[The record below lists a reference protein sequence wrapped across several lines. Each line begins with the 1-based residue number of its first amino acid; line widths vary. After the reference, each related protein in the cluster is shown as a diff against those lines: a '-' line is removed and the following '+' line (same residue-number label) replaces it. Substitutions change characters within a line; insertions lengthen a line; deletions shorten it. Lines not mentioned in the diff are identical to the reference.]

1 MNASSQVAIT
11 GVTGFVGTALAER
24 LRSAGHRV
32 RGLVRSSSHGGTVA
46 WLERLG
52 VELVR
57 GDLGDHAA
65 LRRLAEGTDLLVHS
79 AAVIGYRRRLRGA
92 MARTNVLGTRN
103 VVAAAVRAGV
113 GRLVHVSSIAAIGVT
128 DDPVLQDE
136 TSPWSG
142 DRLDAAYFDTK
153 HEAELETAT
162 AASRGLAVVTVN
174 PGAIYGPSRAVSNS
188 SNVVATIVNKRPGFV
203 PAGGINVVTLETVIG
218 GILAAAQRGRPGRR
232 YVLGGE
238 NLHLHEL
245 VTRVGAAAELAL
257 YPRTLST
264 WWAPLARGA
273 MELAEPW
280 VPDRVWFTPDM
291 CSCFGRWMWFD
302 NARAREELGVVPDDL
317 DACLR
322 ATVEQLRR
330 DRRLPR
336 VG

>member
-1 MNASSQVAIT
+1 MDASSQVAIT

-24 LRSAGHRV
+24 LRAAGHRV
-32 RGLVRSSSHGGTVA
+32 RGLVRATSHGETVA
-46 WLERLG
+46 WLEQLG

-57 GDLGDHAA
+57 GDLHDRAA
-65 LRRLAEGTDLLVHS
+65 LRRLADGTDLLVHS
-79 AAVIGYRRRLRGA
+79 AAVIGYRRRLWGA

-103 VVAAAVRAGV
+103 VVDAALEAGV
-113 GRLVHVSSIAAIGVT
+113 GRMVHVSSIAAIGVT
-128 DDPVLQDE
+128 DTPELQDE
-136 TSPWSG
+136 TSPWTG

-153 HEAELETAT
+153 REAELETAKG
-162 AASRGLAVVTVN
+162 AARGLDVVTVN

-188 SNVVATIVNKRPGFV
+188 SNVVATIVRRRPGFI
-203 PAGGINVVTLETVIG
+203 PAGGINVVTLETVLG

-245 VTRVGAAAELAL
+245 VTRVGAAADLAL
-257 YPRTLST
+257 YPRPLPT
-264 WWAPLARGA
+264 WWAPAARGA
-273 MELAEPW
+273 MELVEPL

-302 NARAREELGVVPDDL
+302 NTRAREELGVVPDSL
-317 DACLR
+317 DDCLV

-330 DRRLPR
+330 ARRLPPLD
-336 VG
+336 